1 MTWRATGIAASEIP
15 EAVPRELVVGSRTL
29 ALVRTGD
36 TFRAFDGACPHQG
49 GPLAEGTIDQ
59 GRLVCPLHGAAFA
72 IESGAVVADPFGIE
86 TPEGGIVAV
95 PVFPARVVAGVVE
108 VDVPDD
114 PPG

>member
-1 MTWRATGIAASEIP
+1 MTWRTTGLTVADVP
-15 EAVPRELVVGSRTL
+15 EASPRELVVGSRTL
-29 ALVRTGD
+29 ALVRAGEELY
-36 TFRAFDGACPHQG
+36 ALDGICPHQG
-49 GPLAEGTIDQ
+49 GPLTDGTVEQ

-86 TPEGGIVAV
+86 PPEGAVAAV
-95 PVFPARVVAGVVE
+95 RAFPARVVGGRVE